1 MKTLPKLIL
10 ILLGLSLLI
19 TSLTGCDRK
28 AEVTPTGYSDSN
40 STQVPS
46 ITPSPT
52 ATVTVTPQ
60 PLALS
65 VNGEGVLLSEYSA
78 SLTQLQAADAAAG
91 NQRSPEEQRQMVLED
106 LIGQTLLA
114 QAAFED
120 GFQISPEG
128 LQAKIDA
135 LETQLGG
142 KEALAAWM
150 SQNGYDEASI
160 KAALLRASAAAWQR
174 DAIIASVP
182 DFAEQ
187 VKASQILTRQRETAE
202 KYLSRLG
209 AGEDFVTLAFI
220 VDPLTG
226 GELGW
231 FPRSY
236 LLQPAVEEAAFNLQP
251 GEYSEIVETEI
262 GFHIIYCSER
272 STNQPLSRD
281 ALLTLQRLAV
291 VQWVAAA
298 RQAADVQVLLP

>member
-1 MKTLPKLIL
+1 MKTLPKPNVIL
-10 ILLGLSLLI
+10 IGLLLVMI
-19 TSLTGCDRK
+19 ILTGCDRK
-28 AEVTPTGYSDSN
+28 PVVTPTGFIDSN
-40 STQVPS
+40 STQFPS
-46 ITPSPT
+46 FTPSPT
-52 ATVTVTPQ
+52 ETATVTPQ

-91 NQRSPEEQRQMVLED
+91 NQRSPEEQRQMVLDD

-114 QAAFED
+114 QAAFEG
-120 GFQISPEG
+120 GFQISTEG

-135 LETQLGG
+135 LAAQLGG
-142 KEALAAWM
+142 REALDTWM
-150 SQNGYDEASI
+150 SQNGYDQSSLLS
-160 KAALLRASAAAWQR
+160 ALERASAAAWQR
-174 DAIIASVP
+174 DAIIANVP
-182 DFAEQ
+182 ESTEQ

-202 KYLSRLG
+202 RYLSRLR

-231 FPRSY
+231 FPRGY
-236 LLQPAVEEAAFNLQP
+236 LLQPAVEEVAFNLQP

-262 GFHIIYCSER
+262 GFHIIFVSER

-291 VQWVAAA
+291 GQWVDAA

>member
-1 MKTLPKLIL
+1 MKTAPKPIL
-10 ILLGLSLLI
+10 ILLELLLLI
-19 TSLTGCDRK
+19 TILTGCDSK
-28 AEVTPTGYSDSN
+28 SEVTPTGYIDPN
-40 STQVPS
+40 STQAPS

-52 ATVTVTPQ
+52 ATATVTPQ

-78 SLTQLQAADAAAG
+78 SLTQLQAADATAG
-91 NQRSPEEQRQMVLED
+91 NQRSPEDQRQMVLED

-142 KEALAAWM
+142 KEALDAWM
-150 SQNGYDEASI
+150 SQNGYDESSF
-160 KAALLRASAAAWQR
+160 KVALLRATAAAWQR

-202 KYLSRLG
+202 RYLSRLR

-231 FPRSY
+231 FPRGY
-236 LLQPAVEEAAFNLQP
+236 LLQPAVEEIAFNLQP
-251 GEYSEIVETEI
+251 GEYSEIIETEI
-262 GFHIIYCSER
+262 GFHIIFVSER

-291 VQWVAAA
+291 GQWVDAA
-298 RQAADVQVLLP
+298 RQIADVQVLLP